1 VPRSA
6 FGPAIGRNIQR
17 AVDEI
22 AAGVRA
28 GADAYTAGT
37 TFQVVRSMRLDL
49 GYGSHVHRDRSE
61 AMVHALIA

>member
-49 GYGSHVHRDRSE
+49 GYGSHVHP
-61 AMVHALIA
+61 